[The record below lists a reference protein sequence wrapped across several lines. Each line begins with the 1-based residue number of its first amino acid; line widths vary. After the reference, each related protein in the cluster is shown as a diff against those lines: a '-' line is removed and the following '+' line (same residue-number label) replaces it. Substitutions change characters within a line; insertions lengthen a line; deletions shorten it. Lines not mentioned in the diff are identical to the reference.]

1 MLAASSELPSNAKW
15 SGGMLLLAAESDRDG
30 NMGVGRTIFLP
41 LPAYFPQSQA
51 CARATPQSHPPT
63 TTTAYNYAAG
73 TTVHAQS
80 RVLRAVP
87 HANTHT
93 DGGASPKEPERARGV
108 RAISPGL
115 HLARNATLRSRP
127 TTRGCRLPPPPPRRC
142 ARVRPACALPCPGGR
157 CGPTTSRARSTR
169 QQPVAASR
177 RSRAARP
184 PSK

>member
-1 MLAASSELPSNAKW
+1 MLAASCRGTPS
-15 SGGMLLLAAESDRDG
+15 GAAECWRLSLTATW
-30 NMGVGRTIFLP
+30 VCHKVFLP

-51 CARATPQSHPPT
+51 CARSTPQLHPPT

-87 HANTHT
+87 HANTHA

-142 ARVRPACALPCPGGR
+142 ARARSACALPCPGGR

-169 QQPVAASR
+169 QQPAAASR

-184 PSK
+184 PIVSSR